1 MGGHDRA
8 PPPAAAPAVTAAVLA
23 EGLTKHFGAVHAVK
37 GIDFEVDEGSI
48 VGLLGPN
55 GAGKTTTIRMLTTL
69 LAPTAGRATVAGLD
83 VVKEAQAVRAV
94 IGLTGQ
100 YAAVDETLTGREN
113 IILCARLVHLNRAE
127 AAAKAEELL
136 ERFGL
141 VDAADR
147 LLKTYSGGMRRR
159 LDLAASLV
167 GTPVVL
173 FLDEPT
179 TGLDPRSRLALWDV
193 IEGLKASGTTIVL
206 TTQYL
211 EEADRLAE
219 RISVIDDGRIIAEGT
234 ADQLKT
240 RVGGDMLALV
250 VADRSRTSVA
260 AELLSQ
266 RFDVHGTD
274 LHVVGDLGTVTLP
287 VSGGAQS
294 LVEAVRV
301 LDAAGVTLAD
311 IALRRPS
318 LDDVFLALTGHST
331 DDAVP
336 VASRTARRKRRGPD
350 TTDNAA

>member
-1 MGGHDRA
+1 MAPDDARA
-8 PPPAAAPAVTAAVLA
+8 RAERVTAAVLA
-23 EGLTKHFGAVHAVK
+23 EGLTKHFGSVLAVK
-37 GIDFEVDEGSI
+37 GIDFEVAEGSI

-69 LAPTAGRATVAGLD
+69 LAPTAGRAMVAGLD
-83 VVKEAQAVRAV
+83 VIKDAQAVRAV

-113 IILCARLVHLNRAE
+113 IVLCARLVHLNRAE
-127 AAAKAEELL
+127 AAARAEQLL
-136 ERFGL
+136 DQFGL
-141 VDAADR
+141 TDAADR

-193 IEGLKASGTTIVL
+193 IESLKASGTTIVL

-234 ADQLKT
+234 ADELKT
-240 RVGGDMLALV
+240 KVGGDVLALA
-250 VADRSRTSVA
+250 VADRVKAGAA
-260 AELLSQ
+260 AELLSGL
-266 RFDVHGTD
+266 FDVHGTD
-274 LHVVGDLGTVTLP
+274 LQVKPDLGTVSLP
-287 VSGGAQS
+287 VSQGAQS
-294 LVEAVRV
+294 LVEAVRA
-301 LDAAGVTLAD
+301 LDSAGIRLAD

-318 LDDVFLALTGHST
+318 LDDVFLALTGHGT
-331 DDAVP
+331 DDAAP
-336 VASRTARRKRRGPD
+336 TQTKPGRRKRRGRASTD
-350 TTDNAA
+350 TAA

>member
-1 MGGHDRA
+1 M
-8 PPPAAAPAVTAAVLA
+8 AAVLA
-23 EGLTKHFGAVHAVK
+23 EGLTKDFGSVLAVK
-37 GIDFEVDEGSI
+37 GIDFEVAEGSI

-69 LAPTAGRATVAGLD
+69 LAPTSGKATVAGLD
-83 VVKEAQAVRAV
+83 VVADAQAVRAV

-113 IILCARLVHLNRAE
+113 IVLCARLVHLSRAE

-136 ERFGL
+136 DQFGL
-141 VDAADR
+141 TDAADR

-193 IEGLKASGTTIVL
+193 IEHLKASGTTIVL

-219 RISVIDDGRIIAEGT
+219 RISVIDGGQIIAEGT
-234 ADQLKT
+234 SDELKT
-240 RVGGDMLALV
+240 RVGGDMLSLAV
-250 VADRSRTSVA
+250 VDRTRTGDAASV
-260 AELLSQ
+260 LGRLFS
-266 RFDVHGTD
+266 VTGTD
-274 LHVVGDLGTVTLP
+274 LHVDSDMGTVSIP
-287 VSGGAQS
+287 VSGGAQAM
-294 LVEAVRV
+294 VDAVRA
-301 LDAAGVTLAD
+301 LDADGIGLAD
-311 IALRRPS
+311 LALHRPS
-318 LDDVFLALTGHST
+318 LDDVFLALTGHGT
-331 DDAVP
+331 ED
-336 VASRTARRKRRGPD
+336 TA
-350 TTDNAA
+350 A

>member
-1 MGGHDRA
+1 MSPHDGPTLADRM
-8 PPPAAAPAVTAAVLA
+8 TAAVLA
-23 EGLTKHFGAVHAVK
+23 EGLTKHFGSVLAVK
-37 GIDFEVDEGSI
+37 GIDFEVAEGSI

-83 VVKEAQAVRAV
+83 VIKDAQAVRAV

-127 AAAKAEELL
+127 AAVRAEQLL
-136 ERFGL
+136 DQFGL
-141 VDAADR
+141 TDAADR

-193 IEGLKASGTTIVL
+193 IESLKASGTTIVL

-234 ADQLKT
+234 ADELKT
-240 RVGGDMLALV
+240 KVGGDVLALA
-250 VADRSRTSVA
+250 VADRSRTGAA
-260 AELLSQ
+260 AELLSGL
-266 RFDVHGTD
+266 FDVHGID
-274 LHVVGDLGTVTLP
+274 LQMAPDLGTVSLP
-287 VSGGAQS
+287 VSQGAQS
-294 LVEAVRV
+294 LVEAVRA
-301 LDAAGVTLAD
+301 LDAAGVALAD

-318 LDDVFLALTGHST
+318 LDDVFLALTGHGT
-331 DDAVP
+331 DDTIP
-336 VASRTARRKRRGPD
+336 TQTKTGRRKRRGRDSAD
-350 TTDNAA
+350 TAA

>member
-1 MGGHDRA
+1 
-8 PPPAAAPAVTAAVLA
+8 VTAAVLA
-23 EGLTKHFGAVHAVK
+23 EGLTKHFGAVLAVK

-83 VVKEAQAVRAV
+83 VIKDAQAVRAI

-113 IILCARLVHLNRAE
+113 IVLCARLVHLTRAE
-127 AAAKAEELL
+127 AAAKADELL

-234 ADQLKT
+234 SDELKT
-240 RVGGDMLALV
+240 RVGGDVLALV
-250 VADRSRTSVA
+250 VADRSQTARA

-266 RFDVHGTD
+266 RFDVHGKDLQMATD
-274 LHVVGDLGTVTLP
+274 LGSVSLP

-301 LDAAGVTLAD
+301 LDAAGVDLAD

-318 LDDVFLALTGHST
+318 LDDVFLALTGHGTDEAIPTST
-331 DDAVP
+331 R
-336 VASRTARRKRRGPD
+336 SRRRKRGGDD
-350 TTDNAA
+350 TTDHAA